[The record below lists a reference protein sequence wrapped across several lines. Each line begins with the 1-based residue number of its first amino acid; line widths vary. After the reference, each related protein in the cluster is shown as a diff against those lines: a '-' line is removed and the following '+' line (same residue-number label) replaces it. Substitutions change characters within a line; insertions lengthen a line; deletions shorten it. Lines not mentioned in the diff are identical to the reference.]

1 MYRIVGFE
9 VEPQSI
15 HSSAMS
21 RVEGDKCQV
30 QREDMKVM
38 ELKNSSESVAMV
50 THHLPESVVYAPLII
65 LILIRIS

>member
-30 QREDMKVM
+30 QREDMKIM
-38 ELKNSSESVAMV
+38 ELKNSSESV
-50 THHLPESVVYAPLII
+50 VYAPLII
-65 LILIRIS
+65 QILIRIS